1 MEKMK
6 KGYNGFNV
14 KENKR
19 WDKGE
24 KEGKIVKD
32 IDEGGNYD
40 KGNKNKNLGNEG
52 DGNMGDL
59 KRMREND
66 EGKVSEKVV
75 DKNIKKLEEIKKS
88 YLMVNVGGDNY

>member
-1 MEKMK
+1 
-6 KGYNGFNV
+6 
-14 KENKR
+14 
-19 WDKGE
+19 
-24 KEGKIVKD
+24 
-32 IDEGGNYD
+32 
-40 KGNKNKNLGNEG
+40 
-52 DGNMGDL
+52 MGDL